1 MSGSGDASA
10 NDYARAVEPAPTA
23 MATEPVRRFRP
34 RWLPTLAAALLVP
47 LFIAAGQW
55 QWDKAAAKAARQQQ
69 LEVRAGEPA
78 VQIPAG
84 PADAQALQYR
94 RIAVRGHYEPQH
106 QILIDNRTYRQQAG
120 FHVVT
125 PLRVEGSDIRLLVN
139 RGWIPAL
146 AEHSRAPEVATPP
159 GFVEVSGVAI
169 IPASRFF
176 TLQADNGE
184 MGGTWQRVWQNLDLA
199 RYGEHVNFR
208 VQPVVMQLDPASA
221 AGGFVRDW
229 VRPDDRRLTNLSY
242 AFQWWGFAATT
253 IALWCYFGF
262 RRTF

>member
-1 MSGSGDASA
+1 
-10 NDYARAVEPAPTA
+10 
-23 MATEPVRRFRP
+23 MATEPARRFRP
-34 RWLPTLAAALLVP
+34 RWLPTLAAALLIP

-69 LEVRAGEPA
+69 LEARAGEPA
-78 VQIPAG
+78 VQIPAE

-94 RIAVRGHYEPQH
+94 RIAARGHYEPQH

-125 PLRVEGSDIRLLVN
+125 PLRVDGSDIRLLVN

-146 AEHSRAPEVATPP
+146 AEHSRSPEIATPS
-159 GFVEVSGVAI
+159 GVVEVSGVAVV
-169 IPASRFF
+169 PPSRFF
-176 TLQADNGE
+176 TLQADNSDKDE
-184 MGGTWQRVWQNLDLA
+184 IWQHVWQNLDLA
-199 RYGEHVNFR
+199 LYGKRVNFP

-229 VRPDDRRLTNLSY
+229 VRPDNRRLTNLGY

-253 IALWCYFGF
+253 VALWGVFGF
-262 RRTF
+262 RRKS

>member
-1 MSGSGDASA
+1 
-10 NDYARAVEPAPTA
+10 
-23 MATEPVRRFRP
+23 MAGKAARRFRP

-69 LEVRAGEPA
+69 LETRVSEPA
-78 VQIPAG
+78 VQIPTEA
-84 PADAQALQYR
+84 ANAQALQYR
-94 RIAVRGHYEPQH
+94 KIVARGYYEPRH

-125 PLRVEGSDIRLLVN
+125 PLRVEGSEIRLLVN

-146 AEHSRAPEVATPP
+146 AEHSREPEIVTPA
-159 GFVEVSGVAI
+159 GIVEVSGIAVV
-169 IPASRFF
+169 PASRFF
-176 TLQADNGE
+176 SLQPETNGE
-184 MGGTWQRVWQNLDLA
+184 HGSWQRVWQNLDLA
-199 RYGEHVNFR
+199 RYGERVSFP
-208 VQPVVMQLDPASA
+208 VQPVVMQLDPDSA

-229 VRPDDRRLTNLSY
+229 VRPDDRRLTNLGY

-253 IALWCYFGF
+253 VGLWCFFGF
-262 RRTF
+262 RRKT

>member
-1 MSGSGDASA
+1 MASKA
-10 NDYARAVEPAPTA
+10 A
-23 MATEPVRRFRP
+23 RRFRP

-69 LEVRAGEPA
+69 LETRAGEPA
-78 VQIPAG
+78 VQIPAEPG
-84 PADAQALQYR
+84 DAQALHYR
-94 RIAVRGHYEPQH
+94 RIVARGYYEPQH
-106 QILIDNRTYRQQAG
+106 QILIDNRTYHQQAG

-125 PLRVEGSDIRLLVN
+125 PLRVEGSEVRLLVN

-146 AEHSRAPEVATPP
+146 AEHSREPEIVTPS
-159 GFVEVSGVAI
+159 GIVEVSGIAI

-176 TLQADNGE
+176 TLQADNSETGAI
-184 MGGTWQRVWQNLDLA
+184 WQRVWQNLDLA
-199 RYGEHVNFR
+199 RYGERVNFP
-208 VQPVVMQLDPASA
+208 VQPVIMQLDPDSA

-229 VRPDDRRLTNLSY
+229 VRPDDRRLTNLGY

-253 IALWCYFGF
+253 IGLWCFFGF
-262 RRTF
+262 RRKS

>member
-1 MSGSGDASA
+1 MSDSDSVGA
-10 NDYARAVEPAPTA
+10 NDYARSVGPVPITIVTEPA
-23 MATEPVRRFRP
+23 RRFRP
-34 RWLPTLAAALLVP
+34 RWMPTLAAALLVP

-55 QWDKAAAKAARQQQ
+55 QWGKAATKAARQEQ
-69 LEVRAGEPA
+69 LETRSSEPA

-94 RIAVRGHYEPQH
+94 RISARGHYEPQY

-146 AEHSRAPEVATPP
+146 AEHSREPEVTTPSEL
-159 GFVEVSGVAI
+159 VEVSGVAL

-199 RYGEHVNFR
+199 RYGKLVGFP
-208 VQPVVMQLDPASA
+208 VQPVVMQLDPGSA
-221 AGGFVRDW
+221 GGGFVRDW

-262 RRTF
+262 RRKF

>member
-1 MSGSGDASA
+1 MASKA
-10 NDYARAVEPAPTA
+10 A
-23 MATEPVRRFRP
+23 RRFRP

-55 QWDKAAAKAARQQQ
+55 QWDKAAAKAERQQQ
-69 LEVRAGEPA
+69 LETRVSEP
-78 VQIPAG
+78 VVPIPNEA
-84 PADAQALQYR
+84 ANAQALQYR
-94 RIAVRGHYEPQH
+94 KIVARGYYEPQH

-146 AEHSRAPEVATPP
+146 AEHSREPEIVTPS
-159 GFVEVSGVAI
+159 GIVEVSGMAVV
-169 IPASRFF
+169 PASRFF
-176 TLQADNGE
+176 SLQPETNGE
-184 MGGTWQRVWQNLDLA
+184 HGSWQHVWQNLDLA
-199 RYGEHVNFR
+199 RYGERVSFP
-208 VQPVVMQLDPASA
+208 VQPVVMQLDPESA

-229 VRPDDRRLTNLSY
+229 VRPDDRRLTNLGY

-253 IALWCYFGF
+253 VGLWCFFGF
-262 RRTF
+262 RRKS

>member
-1 MSGSGDASA
+1 
-10 NDYARAVEPAPTA
+10 
-23 MATEPVRRFRP
+23 MATKAARRFRP
-34 RWLPTLAAALLVP
+34 RWMPTLAAALLVP

-69 LEVRAGEPA
+69 LESRAAEPA

-94 RIAVRGHYEPQH
+94 RITARGYYESQH

-125 PLRVEGSDIRLLVN
+125 PLRVEGSEFRLLVN
-139 RGWIPAL
+139 RGWIPTS
-146 AEHSRAPEVATPP
+146 AERSREPEIATPS
-159 GFVEVSGVAI
+159 GIVEVSGVAV

-176 TLQADNGE
+176 TLQADSNEPQGS
-184 MGGTWQRVWQNLDLA
+184 WQRVWQNLDLA
-199 RYGEHVNFR
+199 RYGER
-208 VQPVVMQLDPASA
+208 VAFPIQPVVMQLDPAST

-229 VRPDDRRLTNLSY
+229 VRPDDRRLTNLGY
-242 AFQWWGFAATT
+242 AFQWWGFATT
-253 IALWCYFGF
+253 TVALWCVFAF
-262 RRTF
+262 RRQS